1 MHGTSTSSSP
11 LLKKKVLEQVYAQL
25 ERERAIQGKIQRML
39 NDACENLLKLD
50 PNFEAPQFD
59 LEDDGDQ

>member
-1 MHGTSTSSSP
+1 MFPTCMRLQPP
-11 LLKKKVLEQVYAQL
+11 LLKKKALEQVYAQL
-25 ERERAIQGKIQRML
+25 ERERAIQGML
-39 NDACENLLKLD
+39 NDACEKLLKLD